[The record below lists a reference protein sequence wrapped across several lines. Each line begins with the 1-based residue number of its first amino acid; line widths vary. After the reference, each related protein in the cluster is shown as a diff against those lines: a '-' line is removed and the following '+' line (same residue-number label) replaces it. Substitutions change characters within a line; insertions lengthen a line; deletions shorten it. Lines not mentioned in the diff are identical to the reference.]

1 MAPPTQ
7 TQTQQPRPW
16 GSVNNVLRV
25 VLLLSAI
32 ILIRLSAKVA
42 TPGLL
47 DELSPNNGDPSFD
60 VPTATIAT
68 PKQPTLPTESA
79 VETKGEQ
86 HQTAPG
92 MQLEQQASNN
102 NTNARHVQVVAP
114 DAANRTTLLQPQANG
129 TLRHNWRHHP
139 PLSDFAKLID
149 GHQSNCSLGT
159 AAYHID
165 NNFGLG
171 SHIALWSQGVCNA
184 MQDGRRLR
192 THNPTWLWL
201 DQTLCDPT
209 QALQS
214 PWLCYF
220 PRAECLCAKE
230 EHVTIYNVSDPRD
243 KKRNQCNLLKRGNG
257 TLLHSYRAAS
267 TEFLFQ
273 QVSELVIAEAERQ
286 VGLLFGGGST
296 PDDLITVHIR
306 WGDKFWEMDLAS
318 IAEYTRAISDILYQ
332 QGKADNSTANIYLA
346 TEDPKA
352 VKEFQQAIP
361 PGWKVYYD
369 RTVEELSDF
378 RPAKGNRASHTSK
391 NTKGRAG
398 LVGMGSLL
406 VAMEAR
412 WFVLTTASNWS
423 RIMDHLRTQIINP
436 RCNDCTTMVDLRPG
450 IW

>member
-1 MAPPTQ
+1 MMF
-7 TQTQQPRPW
+7 
-16 GSVNNVLRV
+16 
-25 VLLLSAI
+25 
-32 ILIRLSAKVA
+32 
-42 TPGLL
+42 
-47 DELSPNNGDPSFD
+47 DEYSHNRDPSFD
-60 VPTATIAT
+60 IPTTRKAT
-68 PKQPTLPTESA
+68 PKKVTLTTEST
-79 VETKGEQ
+79 VDTVDTEEE
-86 HQTAPG
+86 HQQKAPG
-92 MQLEQQASNN
+92 TIQVEEPASN
-102 NTNARHVQVVAP
+102 THIHHVRVVAP
-114 DAANRTTLLQPQANG
+114 DATNRTILLQPQANG

-139 PLSDFAKLID
+139 PLSDFAKLIAD
-149 GHQSNCSLGT
+149 HQSNCTLGT
-159 AAYHID
+159 SIYHID

-184 MQDGRRLR
+184 MQDSRRLR
-192 THNPTWLWL
+192 TYNPTWLWL
-201 DQTLCDPT
+201 DQTMCDPT

-220 PRAECLCAKE
+220 PKAECLCRNPKE
-230 EHVTIYNVSDPRD
+230 EEEVHNVMTIHNVSDPRD
-243 KKRNQCNLLKRGNG
+243 KKRNQCNLLKQGNE

-273 QVSELVIAEAERQ
+273 EVSDLVIAEAERQ
-286 VGLLFGGGST
+286 VGLLFEGGST

-318 IAEYTRAISDILYQ
+318 IDEYTRAISDILYQ

-352 VKEFQQAIP
+352 VKEFQEAIP

-378 RPAKGNRASHTSK
+378 RPAKGNRASHMSK

-406 VAMEAR
+406 VAMEAK

-423 RIMDHLRTQIINP
+423 RVMDHLRTQIINP
-436 RCNDCTTMVDLRPG
+436 RCNFCTTMVDLRPG